1 MATPGGE
8 LAMLCCVDP
17 YNDLLLRTWA
27 IMGLLTLCVK
37 AIFEARPDRHERWL
51 RLLQVACVLFVADCF
66 ILQQRVCYST
76 SYGNNGAAE
85 VQ

>member
-1 MATPGGE
+1 
-8 LAMLCCVDP
+8 
-17 YNDLLLRTWA
+17 
-27 IMGLLTLCVK
+27 MGLLTLSVK